1 MLRAMADTE
10 GFHYNETLTGFKWLG
25 NRAITLEKNGYDVA
39 YAFEEAI
46 GYMFSP
52 IVHDK
57 DGIAAASVFL
67 TMARQWAKEGFT
79 VCQKLEQLYQKY
91 GYFEAANSYFASPD
105 PLVTKEVFAAIRKL
119 GDPHPA
125 KIGNR
130 DIIKW
135 RDLTVGYDSSTQNR
149 EPELPVSKNSEM
161 ITVEL
166 ENGVR
171 FTVRASGTEPKI
183 KMYIECSASS
193 SGKAKAGAQEVSEAL
208 TKEWFRPAQTGLKL
222 P

>member
-1 MLRAMADTE
+1 MLASTVSTQMLHAMADTE
-10 GFHYNETLTGFKWLG
+10 GFYYNETLTGFKWLG
-25 NRAITLEKNGYDVA
+25 NRAITLEKNGYDAA

-67 TMARQWAKEGFT
+67 TMARRWAKEGFT
-79 VCQKLEQLYQKY
+79 VYQKLEQLYKKY
-91 GYFEAANSYFASPD
+91 GYFETANSYFVSPD
-105 PLVTKEVFAAIRKL
+105 PLITKEVFAAIRKL
-119 GDPHPA
+119 GDPYPA
-125 KIGNR
+125 KVGNR
-130 DIIKW
+130 DTIRW
-135 RDLTVGYDSSTQNR
+135 RDLTVGYDSSVRNR

-166 ENGVR
+166 ESGVR

-183 KMYIECSASS
+183 KSKITLHPVKNHMSCLRIFDSPN
-193 SGKAKAGAQEVSEAL
+193 
-208 TKEWFRPAQTGLKL
+208 R
-222 P
+222 